1 MNDQT
6 KASYEQKSKQ
16 LRADLKKWESE
27 WASSHGGSKPGR
39 KDIKDNP
46 SIAAKYKEYNQTRD
60 ILAGKIPV
68 PAKEQPNPKKRR
80 PDPPP
85 TETPLKKNKYVE
97 TPMKNRTVDE
107 DQFMSTPAISRKLFS
122 PAPVTSI
129 GPTPQRDG
137 KVLGLFDLLVEKELG
152 TPSKSANNPPST
164 PGRRRNLDAT
174 PSKRRGSKDTE
185 KLGRTPMSSS
195 KRHML
200 NTFMTPL
207 KNRDAGGGG
216 AGGKTPTPGSVSK
229 LQFDTPAFLR
239 RHTLPALHEGTTFDA
254 PAPLK
259 LPRKPL
265 GRGLSEIVASLRKVE
280 DDNLDDDDDM
290 AALREAEEAEMGF
303 AAGPARPVTAPAS
316 EPGTDAPAPAASAA
330 ASKERAILARD
341 YEADQ
346 LPLGGFDDEGIY
358 DSPDEEPT
366 GRNGQPLVVYKKK
379 GQKRTTRRVNMRPT
393 ITKRPPAQLGDSQDI
408 IPETQPGGQEN
419 GDLSGSD
426 FEDDVEDGARSKP
439 RQQPKEGVVKK
450 SVRKVNE
457 LAHANFR
464 RLKLRSKN
472 PKGRPGGGFNRRFG
486 RR

>member
-1 MNDQT
+1 MDDKT
-6 KASYEQKSKQ
+6 RAPYEQRSQQ

-27 WASSHGGSKPGR
+27 WADANGGSKPGR
-39 KDIKDNP
+39 QDIKDSP
-46 SIAAKYKEYNQTRD
+46 DIAAKYKEYNKIRD

-68 PAKEQPNPKKRR
+68 PSPREEQQPNPKKRR

-85 TETPLKKNKYVE
+85 AETPLKKNKYAE
-97 TPMKNRTVDE
+97 TPTKNRPPDE

-122 PAPVTSI
+122 PAPITSI

-137 KVLGLFDLLVEKELG
+137 KVLGLFDLLLAKELGGG
-152 TPSKSANNPPST
+152 TPSKNSAESRTLPPAHRAAAATTGT
-164 PGRRRNLDAT
+164 PTTRRRHRA
-174 PSKRRGSKDTE
+174 RGGAPAR
-185 KLGRTPMSSS
+185 LGRTPMSSS

-207 KNRDAGGGG
+207 KNRDA
-216 AGGKTPTPGSVSK
+216 AGGSGTTPPSRGRDGCAVSK

-239 RHTLPALHEGTTFDA
+239 RRTLPAVDA
-254 PAPLK
+254 GAEPAPLR

-280 DDNLDDDDDM
+280 DDRLDDDDDM
-290 AALREAEEAEMGF
+290 AALREAEAAEMSCS
-303 AAGPARPVTAPAS
+303 TAPRPAA
-316 EPGTDAPAPAASAA
+316 TPAPPRESD
-330 ASKERAILARD
+330 ILAPD
-341 YEADQ
+341 SAVAQ
-346 LPLGGFDDEGIY
+346 LPLGGFDDEGLH
-358 DSPDEEPT
+358 DSPDEVDRS
-366 GRNGQPLVVYKKK
+366 GRPQVVYKKK

-393 ITKRPPAQLGDSQDI
+393 LTRRPTEPLGASQDMV
-408 IPETQPGGQEN
+408 PDTQPDGQEN
-419 GDLSGSD
+419 ADGG
-426 FEDDVEDGARSKP
+426 FEDGAAAGSK
-439 RQQPKEGVVKK
+439 QPPGKEGVVKK

-472 PKGRPGGGFNRRFG
+472 LKGKSGGGRRFG

>member
-1 MNDQT
+1 M
-6 KASYEQKSKQ
+6 
-16 LRADLKKWESE
+16 
-27 WASSHGGSKPGR
+27 
-39 KDIKDNP
+39 
-46 SIAAKYKEYNQTRD
+46 
-60 ILAGKIPV
+60 
-68 PAKEQPNPKKRR
+68 
-80 PDPPP
+80 
-85 TETPLKKNKYVE
+85 KKNKFAE
-97 TPMKNRTVDE
+97 TPMKNRPPED

-152 TPSKSANNPPST
+152 TPSKSSDRPPTT
-164 PGRRRNLDAT
+164 PGRNRNVDAT
-174 PSKRRGSKDTE
+174 PSKRRSSLDTE

-195 KRHML
+195 KRQML

-207 KNRDAGGGG
+207 KNRDNA
-216 AGGKTPTPGSVSK
+216 AGGKTPTPGSISK

-280 DDNLDDDDDM
+280 DDKLDDDDDM
-290 AALREAEEAEMGF
+290 AALREAEEAEMGP
-303 AAGPARPVTAPAS
+303 ASGPARPVS
-316 EPGTDAPAPAASAA
+316 APAPKSAD
-330 ASKERAILARD
+330 ERAILARD
-341 YEADQ
+341 HGIEN
-346 LPLGGFDDEGIY
+346 LPLGGFDDEGAY
-358 DSPDEEPT
+358 DSPDEQQT
-366 GRNGQPLVVYKKK
+366 GRDGQPLPVFKKK

-393 ITKRPPAQLGDSQDI
+393 ITRRPSASLGGSQDI
-408 IPETQPGGQEN
+408 VPETQLGGQQN
-419 GDLSGSD
+419 AGDPSGSD
-426 FEDDVEDGARSKP
+426 FEGDERASKEKSSSKTA
-439 RQQPKEGVVKK
+439 KEGVVKK

-472 PKGRPGGGFNRRFG
+472 PKGKPGGFNRRFG

>member
-1 MNDQT
+1 MDDKA
-6 KASYEQKSKQ
+6 KASYERKSKE

-27 WASSHGGSKPGR
+27 WAGAHDGTKPGR
-39 KDIKDNP
+39 QDIKENP
-46 SIAAKYKEYNQTRD
+46 SIAAKYKEYNKTRD
-60 ILAGKIPV
+60 ILAGRIPV
-68 PAKEQPNPKKRR
+68 PTTKEQQSNPKKRR

-85 TETPLKKNKYVE
+85 AETPLKKNKYAE
-97 TPMKNRTVDE
+97 TPIKNRTLDE

-137 KVLGLFDLLVEKELG
+137 KVLGLFDMLVDKELG
-152 TPSKSANNPPST
+152 TPSKNITDSRLLAPST
-164 PGRRRNLDAT
+164 PGRRRRNSEVAT
-174 PSKRRGSKDTE
+174 PSRRSGSMDTE
-185 KLGRTPMSSS
+185 AKLGRTPMSSS

-207 KNRDAGGGG
+207 KKKDDIGT
-216 AGGKTPTPGSVSK
+216 GGKTPTSGSVSK

-239 RHTLPALHEGTTFDA
+239 RHTLPALDGETAFDA
-254 PAPLK
+254 PAPLR

-290 AALREAEEAEMGF
+290 AALREAEAADMGSSTR
-303 AAGPARPVTAPAS
+303 AATAP
-316 EPGTDAPAPAASAA
+316 PGESSAAVAAA
-330 ASKERAILARD
+330 ASKESEILARD
-341 YEADQ
+341 HDAAH
-346 LPLGGFDDEGIY
+346 LPLGGFDDEGLY
-358 DSPDEEPT
+358 DSPDEADPS
-366 GRNGQPLVVYKKK
+366 GRNGHPQVVYKKK

-393 ITKRPPAQLGDSQDI
+393 ITKRPSAPLGDSQDMVV
-408 IPETQPGGQEN
+408 PETQPDGQEN
-419 GDLSGSD
+419 ADGGE
-426 FEDDVEDGARSKP
+426 FEDGAAASEGTAGRKP
-439 RQQPKEGVVKK
+439 PAKEGVVKK

-472 PKGRPGGGFNRRFG
+472 PKGKPGGFSRRFG

>member
-1 MNDQT
+1 MFNEAYRD
-6 KASYEQKSKQ
+6 A
-16 LRADLKKWESE
+16 
-27 WASSHGGSKPGR
+27 
-39 KDIKDNP
+39 
-46 SIAAKYKEYNQTRD
+46 AAKYKEYNKTRD
-60 ILAGKIPV
+60 ILAGKIPAPAPA
-68 PAKEQPNPKKRR
+68 PAKEQQPNPKKRR

-85 TETPLKKNKYVE
+85 AETPLKKNRYAE
-97 TPMKNRTVDE
+97 TPVKNRTLDE

-122 PAPVTSI
+122 PAPVTAI

-152 TPSKSANNPPST
+152 TPSKSTDQPPST
-164 PGRRRNLDAT
+164 PGRGRRNVDTT
-174 PSKRRGSKDTE
+174 PSKRRGSMDTE

-207 KNRDAGGGG
+207 KNRDVG
-216 AGGKTPTPGSVSK
+216 AGAKTPTSGSVSK

-290 AALREAEEAEMGF
+290 AALREAEATEMGS
-303 AAGPARPVTAPAS
+303 AAGPAPPVTAPAS
-316 EPGTDAPAPAASAA
+316 ESETAAAGPPAPAAAKA
-330 ASKERAILARD
+330 NPILARD
-341 YEADQ
+341 HEVAN

-358 DSPDEEPT
+358 DSDEERPT
-366 GRNGQPLVVYKKK
+366 GRDGQPLRVFKKK

-393 ITKRPPAQLGDSQDI
+393 ITKRPSAALGDSQDI
-408 IPETQPGGQEN
+408 IPETQLGGGQEN
-419 GDLSGSD
+419 ADGDDLSGSD
-426 FEDDVEDGARSKP
+426 FEENGDGAAVKKKQ
-439 RQQPKEGVVKK
+439 QQPKEGVVKK

-472 PKGRPGGGFNRRFG
+472 PKGRSGGGFNRRFG